1 MRWNIVRKLSAFS
14 IVIITVP
21 VILLG
26 FLTYQASERMLI
38 HRMQNTSL
46 HIMEIAADYFIREYV
61 SKTENAI
68 NLLTSSPNFNSAMAN
83 REIGSVVLQE
93 WENQRKYND
102 HIWYVYFGSAEGK
115 IDIVPAWKPEPSYDP
130 RIRPWYNAAFTNP
143 GAIVWSNPYIE
154 TVANN
159 TVISAVKSIEQDGK
173 LLGVFAIDTSLHKLS
188 AIVRDLNLGTDGY
201 AILIDQDANII
212 AHNEV
217 GELGKN
223 VSKEGWFQTL
233 IQHPKKSIYYS
244 NGENTVFV
252 SAVTIA
258 QTGWTLVGFIPE
270 AAFENETLPI
280 KNKTMQVG
288 FWSVLAA
295 IIISLLAARRFVGRM
310 HKLILDMKRVEAGD
324 FSIRFIDKSSDELA
338 ELNTKFHNMVKNLQ
352 VSLQQR
358 DQTADELQRQKI
370 YFAQLF
376 ENSPECI
383 AILDPQAKIID
394 INKEFESFFQ
404 YELKEI
410 YGRLIDDVIVPG
422 SFYEE
427 GLLMSQTIS
436 GNGKCQLDTTRKRK
450 DGSLVDVQVIAYPI
464 IIDDQV
470 AGIYAVYRDISERK
484 KAENQLQYMSFCDI
498 LTGVFNR
505 NYFEQELERLESEPE
520 IDRLGIIVCDVD
532 GLKLINDT
540 LGHEKGDL
548 LLRTSADILKSSIP
562 HDAVLARIGGDEFG
576 ILLPLA
582 GEGELAKIYTRIHQ
596 KLRVYNSS
604 RSDFTISLSLGY
616 AAVSNGSSVK
626 DAVKLADNRMY
637 KEKLH
642 RSQSARSALVKT
654 LMHALHARDFI
665 TEGHGERMQELVEK
679 LARRAGVHEYAL
691 GDMKLFAQFHDL
703 GKVGIPDGI
712 LFKPGPLDNHELAEM
727 RRHSE
732 IGYRIA
738 IASPELNHIA
748 DWILKHHEWW
758 DGNGYPIGLK
768 GTEIP
773 VESRILA
780 IVDAYDA
787 MTNDRPYRNGISK
800 EAACTELTRC
810 AGKMFD
816 PDLVQSFIK
825 MITDSDE

>member
-1 MRWNIVRKLSAFS
+1 MRWNIVKKLSVFS
-14 IVIITVP
+14 IIIITVP

-26 FLTYQASERMLI
+26 FLTYQASERILI
-38 HRMQNTSL
+38 QRMQNTSL
-46 HIMEIAADYFIREYV
+46 HIMGIAADYFIQKYV
-61 SKTENAI
+61 GETENTI
-68 NLLTSSPNFNSAMAN
+68 NLLTSSPNFNSAIAS
-83 REIGSVVLQE
+83 REIGGVVLQE
-93 WENQRKYND
+93 WENQRRFND
-102 HIWYVYFGSAEGK
+102 HIWYVYFGSADGK
-115 IDIVPAWKPEPSYDP
+115 IDVVPSWQPDSGYDP
-130 RIRPWYNAAFTNP
+130 RVRPWYKAAFTNP
-143 GAIVWSNPYIE
+143 GTIVWSNPYIE
-154 TVANN
+154 TISQN
-159 TVISAVKSIEQDGK
+159 TVISAVKSIEHNGE
-173 LLGVFAIDTSLHKLS
+173 LVGVFAIDTSLYKLS
-188 AIVRDLNLGTDGY
+188 DIIRDLKLGTGAY
-201 AILIDQDANII
+201 AILIDKDANII

-217 GELGKN
+217 SELGKN
-223 VSKEGWFQTL
+223 VSEEGWFQTL
-233 IQHPKKSIYYS
+233 VQHPKKSIYYS
-244 NGENTVFV
+244 DGERTVFV
-252 SAVTIA
+252 SAVNIA

-270 AAFENETLPI
+270 AAFANESLPI

-324 FSIRFIDKSSDELA
+324 FSIQFTDHSSDELA
-338 ELNTKFHNMVKNLQ
+338 ELNTKFHNMVKHIQAL
-352 VSLQQR
+352 LQQR
-358 DQTADELQRQKI
+358 DQTATELQRQKI

-376 ENSPECI
+376 ENSPESI
-383 AILDPQAKIID
+383 AILDSQARIID
-394 INKEFESFFQ
+394 INRDFESFFQ
-404 YELKEI
+404 YELREV
-410 YGRLIDDVIVPG
+410 YGRLIDDVIVP
-422 SFYEE
+422 STLYEE
-427 GLLMSQTIS
+427 GLAIS
-436 GNGKCQLDTTRKRK
+436 KTVLESVKCQLDTTRKRK
-450 DGSLVDVQVIAYPI
+450 DGSLVDVQLIAYPI

-470 AGIYAVYRDISERK
+470 AGIYAIYRDISERK
-484 KAENQLQYMSFCDI
+484 RAENQLQYMSFRDV

-505 NYFEQELERLESEPE
+505 NYFEQELQRLESEQKM
-520 IDRLGIIVCDVD
+520 DRLGIIVCDVD

-548 LLRTSADILKSSIP
+548 LLKTAAEILQSSIP
-562 HDAVLARIGGDEFG
+562 HEAVLARIGGDEFG
-576 ILLPLA
+576 ILLPGA
-582 GEGELAKIYTRIHQ
+582 GEAELATVYTRIHQ

-616 AAVSNGSSVK
+616 ASVSHAASLK

-679 LARRAGVHEYAL
+679 LARRAGVHEYAI

-712 LFKPGPLDNHELAEM
+712 LFKPGPLDETELAEM

-758 DGNGYPIGLK
+758 NGNGYPIGLK

-773 VESRILA
+773 LESRILA

-787 MTNDRPYRNGISK
+787 MTNDRPYRKGMDK
-800 EAACTELTRC
+800 DTACIELTRC

-816 PDLVQSFIK
+816 PNLVHSFIE
-825 MITDSDE
+825 MITDPDE